1 MAKAIPM
8 SKELKE
14 FVKYFDET
22 REIINVLYKDH
33 IKYSEYSA
41 SCEDNVEELQFWAR
55 IGIRILA
62 IFIDALLYRLKMM
75 AKKAIKLTGKKKPF
89 PRKKK
94 EKLRFTLKELAVAFN
109 SDFET
114 HISDEDLEKFF
125 RDTDIRNHITHPRKL
140 EDLNVSAKEFLEF
153 NNAFKWLSEAVF
165 LKISKDFK
173 KRRKQQKKQ

>member
-14 FVKYFDET
+14 LVEYSDET
-22 REIINVLYKDH
+22 WEIIKVLYKDH

-75 AKKAIKLTGKKKPF
+75 AKKTMKLTGKKKPF
-89 PRKKK
+89 PRKK
-94 EKLRFTLKELAVAFN
+94 N
-109 SDFET
+109 
-114 HISDEDLEKFF
+114 
-125 RDTDIRNHITHPRKL
+125 
-140 EDLNVSAKEFLEF
+140 
-153 NNAFKWLSEAVF
+153 
-165 LKISKDFK
+165 
-173 KRRKQQKKQ
+173 